1 MKRLLALL
9 LCLVIALSLIPAA
22 AAEDIKIVEIEEEP
36 IAVIDP
42 EAEAA
47 ETAAVNG
54 SVTINAANFPD
65 DNFRSYVS
73 DNFDANG
80 DGVLSASEIA
90 NAVSM
95 YYCCDLDILSLKGIE
110 YFTALEKLDC
120 SSNSLTALDLSHNTA
135 LKYLNCDS
143 NDLIYLNV
151 SNNTALLRLEC
162 SGNALSSLDVSNNK
176 ALTWLSCGWME
187 LTSLDVTNNTKLE
200 YLYCENNQ
208 LSSLDVSKNTGL
220 SDLLCADNTIGTL
233 DISAC
238 PELLFLVAEG
248 TEETYGTC
256 KAYSYIYY
264 MGDEGVRSH
273 DLRFDIDTTLKVKP
287 TITTQPK
294 SQTADEGS
302 TAKFTVKATG
312 ATGYRW
318 QYRTSSTGSWNNCTS
333 ATTGYNKA
341 TLQVSATMARNGYQ
355 YRCKVSNVAASVTSN
370 TVTLTVKSTTVK
382 PTITTQPKSAKV
394 YVNTTASFTVA
405 ADGATSY
412 QWYYRTSSSG
422 SWAKS
427 TTDGNTTK
435 TLKIKGTTARNG
447 YQYRCKVSNEAGYVY
462 TNAATL
468 TVTDKPVITT
478 QPKSQTVDLDKTVY
492 FTVTANGASSYQ
504 WYYRKSETGEWL
516 ETGLSGCTTDSLKVI
531 AKSTRDGWQFRCK
544 VSNAKGYAYSNAA
557 TLTLK
562 KDPVTEKPVI
572 VTQPK
577 STTARLDSVA
587 QFTVT
592 ATGAA
597 SYQWYYRK
605 SSSDS
610 WPETALSGC
619 TTASLKVTAKSTR
632 DGWQFRCKVS
642 NAMGY
647 VYTSAVKLTVT
658 EKPVITA
665 KPASKS
671 ASEGATVKFTVTAE
685 GAASYQWYYRT
696 SSTGSWQICT
706 GTGATT
712 ATLTVEA
719 KSFRN
724 GYQYRCKVTNDKGYV
739 YSAAATLTVN

>member
-9 LCLVIALSLIPAA
+9 LCLVMALSLIPAA
-22 AAEDIKIVEIEEEP
+22 AAEDIEIVEIEEEP

-73 DNFDANG
+73 DHFDANG

-90 NAVSM
+90 NATYIECVFEG
-95 YYCCDLDILSLKGIE
+95 IHSLEGIE
-110 YFTALEKLDC
+110 Y
-120 SSNSLTALDLSHNTA
+120 LTALNYLCFEYNSVYSVDLSNNKELVHLDASNT
-135 LKYLNCDS
+135 S
-143 NDLIYLNV
+143 
-151 SNNTALLRLEC
+151 
-162 SGNALSSLDVSNNK
+162 LSSLDVSQ
-176 ALTWLSCGWME
+176 
-187 LTSLDVTNNTKLE
+187 NTKLE
-200 YLYCENNQ
+200 YLGVGNTPLTSLDISKNTALRDFYSQYTEFEV
-208 LSSLDVSKNTGL
+208 LDVSN
-220 SDLLCADNTIGTL
+220 
-233 DISAC
+233 C
-238 PELLFLVAEG
+238 PGLLFLI
-248 TEETYGTC
+248 TYGERLEH
-256 KAYSYIYY
+256 KGEGPWSISYEY
-264 MGDEGVRSH
+264 MFDEGDEGTKSH
-273 DLRFDIDTTLKVKP
+273 KLWFDWGTTLIYKP

-294 SQTADEGS
+294 SQTVSEGS

-333 ATTGYNKA
+333 ATAGYNKA
-341 TLQVSATMARNGYQ
+341 TLQVSATKARNGYQ
-355 YRCKVSNVAASVTSN
+355 YRCKVSNAAASVTSS

-405 ADGATSY
+405 ADGAASY

-516 ETGLSGCTTDSLKVI
+516 ETGLSGCTTATLKVT

-577 STTARLDSVA
+577 SATARLDSVA

-610 WPETALSGC
+610 WAETALSGC
-619 TTASLKVTAKSTR
+619 TTATLKVTAKSTR

-665 KPASKS
+665 QPASKS

-696 SSTGSWQICT
+696 SSSGSWQECS
-706 GTGATT
+706 GTGAAT
-712 ATLTVEA
+712 ATLTIEA

-739 YSAAATLTVN
+739 YSSAATLTVN